1 MSGFILKDLY
11 IMRKRIILNIGFLL
25 STMILLDILA
35 GLLKNMVPKEDIN
48 VISAG
53 LAIMVSIC
61 AFMVLYSLECDIL
74 FTDERRK
81 WNAYSAA
88 SEAGV
93 RAVVG
98 AKYTLCFIISFL
110 GYLICRFNDIVLSLI
125 FDRTVQLSMFYLGL
139 VFSVTLLMAVQLSFG
154 IRFGAKYGTN
164 LRLALFIGIFVLGA
178 IYAMFGDVDWL
189 MGEGGVRDNM
199 RYLLEHLDD
208 AGVKDYLAKLSGGAV
223 AVLSLIPHAIVGMY
237 WLSYRSSCK
246 TYTRGA
252 ENYDK

>member
-11 IMRKRIILNIGFLL
+11 IMRKRIIMNIGYLL
-25 STMILLDILA
+25 GMMILTDIIA
-35 GLLKNMVPKEDIN
+35 GTLKNMAPIEDRN
-48 VISAG
+48 VIAAG
-53 LAIMVSIC
+53 VAIMMSVLV
-61 AFMVLYSLECDIL
+61 FMVLYSLECDLL

-88 SEAGV
+88 SEGGV

-125 FDRTVQLSMFYLGL
+125 FGRTVQLSMFYLGL
-139 VFSVTLLMAVQLSFG
+139 VFSITMLMAVQLSFG
-154 IRFGAKYGTN
+154 LRFGAKYGTN
-164 LRLALFIGIFVLGA
+164 LRIALFIGIFVLGS

-208 AGVKDYLAKLSGGAV
+208 AGVKDYIAKLSGGAA

-237 WLSYRSSCK
+237 WLSFRSSCRA
-246 TYTRGA
+246 YTKGA